1 MNKIQAIY
9 IFLILLVLSFS
20 SCSILKKKEKTKDD
34 PRIQNFNFNYYFL
47 EANKQ
52 KILGNYG
59 DALELYTLASK
70 QDREDAATYYEIAGI
85 LNLAWEYSSALEYAK
100 KAVKYDKFQN
110 KYYLLLLANVYSNN
124 NLDDEAIKV
133 FEQLTKIEPL
143 NINYYLKIFQLYKAK
158 KKYSNA
164 LKILDKTETIFGISD
179 YISLEKEDIYIKMGD
194 TAKAIVEIEKLSNAY
209 PESTKNKIL
218 LAETYANLGKIKEAE
233 EIYDEVYDLEIGDDM
248 VYFSIADFYFN
259 IGKNDRAFYLINK
272 GILSQDVDLS
282 VKLNLVL
289 ALLNTAQTNKTVNDK
304 LGEYIEALVV
314 QYPDEI
320 VVRVLKSDY
329 LLFLGDYKNAQKE
342 YDFILKTEKDK
353 MELWKQAISIDA
365 ILQDMEALYTHSKE
379 AVELYPLVLE
389 FYQYFIVSAYANEKF
404 TDVVEAVEFA
414 SPYVEKDFELYIDF
428 LSMQA
433 DAFYKL
439 EDFHKSDS
447 VFDLILYKDSE
458 NIQALNNYSYF
469 LALRKEKL
477 DKALEMSEKLMV
489 LSPNKPSFLDT
500 HAWVLF
506 ENKKYEEALIYI
518 NKALIQDS
526 TNSTFLEHKGDI
538 LFKLNKLDQ
547 ALEFWEEA
555 YKNNSGNNQ
564 LKEKIKQKKILD

>member
-179 YISLEKEDIYIKMGD
+179 YISL
-194 TAKAIVEIEKLSNAY
+194 
-209 PESTKNKIL
+209 
-218 LAETYANLGKIKEAE
+218 
-233 EIYDEVYDLEIGDDM
+233 
-248 VYFSIADFYFN
+248 
-259 IGKNDRAFYLINK
+259 
-272 GILSQDVDLS
+272 
-282 VKLNLVL
+282 
-289 ALLNTAQTNKTVNDK
+289 
-304 LGEYIEALVV
+304 
-314 QYPDEI
+314 
-320 VVRVLKSDY
+320 
-329 LLFLGDYKNAQKE
+329 
-342 YDFILKTEKDK
+342 
-353 MELWKQAISIDA
+353 
-365 ILQDMEALYTHSKE
+365 
-379 AVELYPLVLE
+379 
-389 FYQYFIVSAYANEKF
+389 
-404 TDVVEAVEFA
+404 
-414 SPYVEKDFELYIDF
+414 
-428 LSMQA
+428 
-433 DAFYKL
+433 
-439 EDFHKSDS
+439 
-447 VFDLILYKDSE
+447 
-458 NIQALNNYSYF
+458 
-469 LALRKEKL
+469 
-477 DKALEMSEKLMV
+477 
-489 LSPNKPSFLDT
+489 
-500 HAWVLF
+500 
-506 ENKKYEEALIYI
+506 
-518 NKALIQDS
+518 
-526 TNSTFLEHKGDI
+526 
-538 LFKLNKLDQ
+538 
-547 ALEFWEEA
+547 
-555 YKNNSGNNQ
+555 
-564 LKEKIKQKKILD
+564 